1 MDGWITLHRKML
13 EWEWYDDIPTCR
25 LFVHLLLRAN
35 FKKCQWH
42 GQTINEG
49 ELITSIGSL
58 SEETG
63 LTNQQVRTALDKL
76 ISTGE
81 INKQTTNR
89 YTLIKVRNFKAYQ
102 EYERPIKTNKQQT
115 NNKQIT
121 NKQQTN
127 NNSITNITK
136 KQNNND
142 NTNVTERTPALR
154 KCPSVLLTEEQWD
167 SLLDMLGAKD
177 FDNYCENLQN
187 YIDEGHKV
195 HNCYKT
201 ILAWAR
207 KDREL

>member
-63 LTNQQVRTALDKL
+63 LTIKQVRRALDNLKT
-76 ISTGE
+76 TGE
-81 INKQTTNR
+81 IGTRRADKGQCIT
-89 YTLIKVRNFKAYQ
+89 IRNYGIYQAYEKLKGQ
-102 EYERPIKTNKQQT
+102 EKGKKRARKGQEKG
-115 NNKQIT
+115 
-121 NKQQTN
+121 
-127 NNSITNITK
+127 NSITNITK
-136 KQNNND
+136 KQSNND
-142 NTNVTERTPALR
+142 NTNVAERTPALK

-167 SLLDMLGAKD
+167 SLLDMLGQKD
-177 FDNYCENLQN
+177 FDNYCENLQT
-187 YIDEGHKV
+187 YINEGHKV